1 MPPAIKH
8 ALLDAIIDVARGT
21 DGLAHFSAVGSH
33 ADRERP
39 EELHND
45 YDFLFIYDDL
55 TWARFSTLRAR
66 LDEVAGSLSVP
77 EHAVYVEDR
86 LGPIVPSAATPV
98 VSAVQPLVFDAA
110 GIRDYITVSPFVTL
124 DWSRFPTLLGRRM
137 SAFAPMG
144 FPTVEQLLNARAGI
158 RHYRE
163 MALERTVIALA
174 PVEENGRVGRKR
186 EPLPVTDEALLELYH
201 AIVTRTMA
209 NALMVFAHEMVSL
222 KGRAL
227 LERFLG
233 HFPGL
238 MPHREAAARL
248 IEEQARHRAG
258 AAVRFDADAAQA
270 AALALLADLE
280 VLCEQG

>member
-8 ALLDAIIDVARGT
+8 ALLDAVFDVARGT

-39 EELHND
+39 EERHND

-55 TWARFSTLRAR
+55 TWARFRTLRDR
-66 LDEVAGSLSVP
+66 LHEVVGSLRLP

-86 LGPIVPSAATPV
+86 LGPIVPSADTPI

-137 SAFAPMG
+137 TAFAPMG

-174 PVEENGRVGRKR
+174 PVEENGRVGRR
-186 EPLPVTDEALLELYH
+186 RVPLPVTDEALLELYH

-209 NALMVFAHEMVSL
+209 NALMALAHEMVSV
-222 KGRAL
+222 KGCAL
-227 LERFLG
+227 LERFLA
-233 HFPGL
+233 HFPDL
-238 MPHREAAARL
+238 IPHREAATHL
-248 IEEQARHRAG
+248 IDAQAQHRAG

-280 VLCEQG
+280 ALCEQG

>member
-1 MPPAIKH
+1 MPPAVKH
-8 ALLDAIIDVARGT
+8 ALLDAVIDVARGT

-39 EELHND
+39 EERHND

-55 TWARFSTLRAR
+55 TWARFRTLRAR
-66 LDEVAGSLSVP
+66 LDEVAVSLSVP

-174 PVEENGRVGRKR
+174 PVEEHGRVGRRR
-186 EPLPVTDEALLELYH
+186 EPLAVTDEALLELYH

-209 NALMVFAHEMVSL
+209 NALMVFAHEMVSV
-222 KGRAL
+222 KGPAL
-227 LERFLG
+227 LERFLAR
-233 HFPGL
+233 FPGL
-238 MPHREAAARL
+238 VPHRDMAVRL
-248 IEEQARHRAG
+248 IEEQARYRAG

-280 VLCEQG
+280 SLCEQG

>member
-8 ALLDAIIDVARGT
+8 ALLDAVFDVARGT

-39 EELHND
+39 EERHND

-55 TWARFSTLRAR
+55 TWARFRTLRDR
-66 LDEVAGSLSVP
+66 LDEVAGSLRLA

-86 LGPIVPSAATPV
+86 LGPIVPSAAAPI

-110 GIRDYITVSPFVTL
+110 GIRDYVTVSPFVTL

-174 PVEENGRVGRKR
+174 PVEEHGRVGRRR

-209 NALMVFAHEMVSL
+209 NALMAFAHEMVSA

-227 LERFLG
+227 LDRFLA
-233 HFPGL
+233 HFPDL
-238 MPHREAAARL
+238 IAHRAAATHL
-248 IEEQARHRAG
+248 IDAQAQHRAG
-258 AAVRFDADAAQA
+258 AAVRFDAEAAQA

-280 VLCEQG
+280 SLCEQG